1 MKYGKGE
8 YEMTAL
14 RKQAHDLIDAA
25 SEEELSNIVNHLNII
40 AKDPDI
46 ADRLAFVKSLVG
58 ILPSGM
64 DLHQAQEERLNQI

>member
-40 AKDPDI
+40 AKNPDI

-64 DLHQAQEERLNQI
+64 DLQQAQEERLNQI